1 MKRIFFTFFVI
12 VFTSIWSVGIT
23 AQQPTTRAK
32 STGKRNGKGS
42 AKKTEAATEPQQ
54 PPASAEETAQ
64 TAPPLTDDEQLK
76 AIIALS
82 PVDRIEKLQA
92 FIDTHSDSPL
102 KSRASELM
110 VSAHAAIAD
119 EMLRSGDSAGGTR
132 EFHLAISSA
141 PPDMSDKLYYEVVA
155 QIPLNLYLRGQRDA
169 SIEAAR
175 LVEALV
181 REKPNRLLALGSFF
195 LRVEEPDEA
204 ARLAGFVIKLNP
216 DFALAHQTMGA
227 ALHMSF
233 RFDDAITEFARAVEL
248 DPKSTTARSSLA
260 DLKRATGKPEEA
272 LSLYREQLQL
282 TPENKSIRAGIVLAL
297 LDLGKKDEAET
308 ELKAALTADPA
319 NLPLL
324 AGAAYW
330 YAAHGDGLRA
340 VELAQRAVDVEP
352 RYTWSYF
359 ALARGLVLVH
369 KPQNADGLPNYARR
383 FGNFP
388 TLDYELASALAASG
402 LYNEAVTALSRSF
415 SIKEEQL
422 ETRLANRVPA
432 SSADFTELLAPERK
446 ASIFQAA
453 PADSESNSRM
463 LKALLVF
470 NQTLEKADK
479 DPGTAA
485 VKTTISAARQ
495 VIDGNDELRTF
506 RQLYVA
512 EKLLRQN
519 MGLNTVID
527 IMQTAP
533 DGVEAAIDA
542 PASTMAILADEVREV
557 RARALEVGG
566 TANIPELPRNTRST
580 ILRGRIEDN
589 AGMAYYLAGKIPESV
604 THFRRAVSVL
614 PETTIWGRTANWHL
628 GDALRNNGNDTEA
641 LASYLKAY
649 DPASPDPIKR
659 AVIQTLYKRV
669 NGSVDGLDEKIGPA
683 VSYASRSVPKT
694 EQAAP
699 ATDNIPLPPAP
710 LLPAPPDV
718 KPVTRETGV
727 IGLPADSKPAA
738 ADTLPAAAAP
748 NSSAADQPRPQAS
761 PNSEVPATD
770 NLKPSPENNPATDAS
785 KDAPKSNPDETRPAA
800 PDQPKSD
807 AGEVKPAEQDQKKA
821 DPAETNP
828 TTPDSPKTDNS
839 EVKPSADNPKSEPST
854 PSPTE
859 KPKPDTP
866 EAPKTKEPETR
877 KRRVTRPD

>member
-1 MKRIFFTFFVI
+1 MKRISFTIFVI
-12 VFTSIWSVGIT
+12 ICVSIWSIGVS
-23 AQQPTTRAK
+23 AQKPTTRKK
-32 STGKRNGKGS
+32 SNGNGKGS
-42 AKKTEAATEPQQ
+42 AKKAEAAAEPQQ

-76 AIIALS
+76 AIIAL
-82 PVDRIEKLQA
+82 PPADRIEKLQA
-92 FIDTHSDSPL
+92 FIDTHSESPL
-102 KSRASELM
+102 KTRASELM
-110 VSAHAAIAD
+110 VSAHAAVAD
-119 EMLRSGDSAGGTR
+119 EMLRSGDSAGGIR

-141 PPDMSDKLYYEVVA
+141 PSDMSDKLYYEVVA
-155 QIPLNLYLRGQRDA
+155 QIPLNLYLRGQREA
-169 SIEAAR
+169 SIETAH
-175 LVEALV
+175 LIEALV
-181 REKPNRLLALGSFF
+181 RVNANRMLALGSFF

-204 ARLAGFVIKLNP
+204 ARLAAFVIKLNP

-227 ALHMSF
+227 AFHMSF
-233 RFDDAITEFARAVEL
+233 RFDDAIAEFARAVEL
-248 DPKSTTARSSLA
+248 DHKSTIARSSLA

-282 TPENKSIRAGIVLAL
+282 TPENKSIRAGVVLAL

-308 ELKAALTADPA
+308 ELTAALAADPA

-324 AGAAYW
+324 AGAGYW

-340 VELAQRAVDVEP
+340 VELAQKAVDVEP

-359 ALARGLVLVH
+359 ALARALVLVH

-388 TLDYELASALAASG
+388 TLDYELASALMASG
-402 LYNEAVTALSRSF
+402 LYDEAFSALSRSF
-415 SIKEEQL
+415 SIKEDQL

-446 ASIFQAA
+446 ASIFQATA
-453 PADSESNSRM
+453 ADSESNSRI

-470 NQTLEKADK
+470 NQALETADK

-485 VKTTISAARQ
+485 VKTAIGAARQ
-495 VIDGNDELRTF
+495 FVDGKDDLRTF

-512 EKLLRQN
+512 EKLLRHN
-519 MGLNTVID
+519 VGFNTVID
-527 IMQTAP
+527 FMQAAP
-533 DGVEAAIDA
+533 EGVEAALDA
-542 PASTMAILADEVREV
+542 PTSTMAILADEVREV
-557 RARALEVGG
+557 RARAIEVGG
-566 TANIPELPRNTRST
+566 TANIPDLPRTTRST

-589 AGMAYYLAGKIPESV
+589 AGLAFYLAGKIPESL

-628 GDALRNNGNDTEA
+628 GDALRNSGNDEEA

-649 DPASPDPIKR
+649 DLASPDPIKR

-683 VSYASRSVPKT
+683 VSYASGSAPKT

-710 LLPAPPDV
+710 LLPAPPDA
-718 KPVTRETGV
+718 KPVTKETGV

-738 ADTLPAAAAP
+738 ADILPAAAAP

-761 PNSEVPATD
+761 PNSEVPAAD
-770 NLKPSPENNPATDAS
+770 NVKPSPENNPATDAS
-785 KDAPKSNPDETRPAA
+785 KDASKSNPDETKPVT

-807 AGEVKPAEQDQKKA
+807 AGEVKPTEKDQKKA

-828 TTPDSPKTDNS
+828 TTLDSPKTDNS
-839 EVKPSADNPKSEPST
+839 EPKPSVDNPKSEPPT

-859 KPKPDTP
+859 KAKPETP
-866 EAPKTKEPETR
+866 ETPKTKEPETR
-877 KRRVTRPD
+877 KRRVTKPD